1 VKKGVGGENEAYFVA
16 VWKTE
21 RLRRS
26 RSVGCAIEDQASM
39 DGVLDSLIPYRNIV
53 LGPAETDLEIV
64 VLSNELQD
72 CCSALVRLA
81 HWSEVTTRGSTD
93 NKL

>member
-1 VKKGVGGENEAYFVA
+1 M
-16 VWKTE
+16 WKTE

-26 RSVGCAIEDQASM
+26 QSVGCAIEDQASM
-39 DGVLDSLIPYRNIV
+39 DGGLDSLIPYRNIV

-64 VLSNELQD
+64 VFSNELQD

-81 HWSEVTTRGSTD
+81 HWGEVTTRGGTD
-93 NKL
+93 SRL

>member
-1 VKKGVGGENEAYFVA
+1 MRKRGRENGTYFVA

-26 RSVGCAIEDQASM
+26 QSVDCAIEDWASM
-39 DGVLDSLIPYRNIV
+39 DGGLDSLIPYRNIV

-64 VLSNELQD
+64 VFSNELQD
-72 CCSALVRLA
+72 CCSILARLS
-81 HWSEVTTRGSTD
+81 HWGEVTTRGGTNSR
-93 NKL
+93 L